1 MLRNLIWVDDSILG
15 GNALR
20 MLSTVPIQAGAQ
32 TGLSSTSSSSS
43 SRRSP
48 PRYSPLHI
56 IWPVSY
62 SLFLLLHLL
71 FLHPRLLSGVTL
83 CFSFYWTNN
92 TSRGRNIC
100 LRGSDGG
107 FGRLDVKRGDAAEQL
122 TEYSGQLTAEE
133 SAIALR
139 PPEAERNKAFLLTLL
154 SNQLPGCHFPAK
166 SPAPLGVTPVRDS
179 FFHLRP
185 PGRTDRQTD
194 G

>member
-1 MLRNLIWVDDSILG
+1 M
-15 GNALR
+15 
-20 MLSTVPIQAGAQ
+20 
-32 TGLSSTSSSSS
+32 
-43 SRRSP
+43 
-48 PRYSPLHI
+48 
-56 IWPVSY
+56 
-62 SLFLLLHLL
+62 
-71 FLHPRLLSGVTL
+71 
-83 CFSFYWTNN
+83 
-92 TSRGRNIC
+92 
-100 LRGSDGG
+100 
-107 FGRLDVKRGDAAEQL
+107 KRGDAAEQL